1 MLVKLEQQSKRHFY
15 RRMPNP
21 VKAQAKRRRVVY
33 KPRANVIRLANHTS
47 IAPQA
52 LLKNFRKSV
61 NMSQAGEVSDDF
73 QELVSD
79 DDSADDIDSDRKV
92 PDGAHEDS
100 PLVPDLFT
108 SPPPIQDSLETET
121 SVRQVCTVQECLP
134 FLAGLENCGRSLFDY
149 NEFGVPRL
157 DRDRHIRYLHDSFNE
172 LPARFVAFDA
182 SRPWLLYWALT
193 GLSILGEEVKQYR
206 QRWYIENLI
215 INLISS
221 HGSDGLHRLIRLMHR
236 VISTFS
242 PMQNPEGG
250 FGGGHGQISHIAAT
264 YAAVLS
270 LAMVG
275 GAESL
280 ELIDRRAM

>member
-1 MLVKLEQQSKRHFY
+1 
-15 RRMPNP
+15 MPNP
-21 VKAQAKRRRVVY
+21 VKAKAKRRRAVY
-33 KPRANVIRLANHTS
+33 QPRASVIKLVNHTPVS
-47 IAPQA
+47 PQA
-52 LLKNFRKSV
+52 LLKNFTKSV
-61 NMSQAGEVSDDF
+61 NMSQAGEGRENLVDTTKVCDELE
-73 QELVSD
+73 QLVSD
-79 DDSADDIDSDRKV
+79 DDSADYIYSERKV
-92 PDGAHEDS
+92 PHGAQEDR

-108 SPPPIQDSLETET
+108 SPPPIQDFLKTET
-121 SVRQVCTVQECLP
+121 SVRQDYTVQECLP
-134 FLAGLENCGRSLFDY
+134 FLAGLEDCGRSLFDY

-157 DRDRHIRYLHDSFNE
+157 DRDRHIRYLHDSFDE

-206 QRWYIENLI
+206 QRWYIKNFI
-215 INLISS
+215 INLIFS
-221 HGSDGLHRLIRLMHR
+221 HASDGLYRLILFMHR